1 MSRRN
6 KDMAVPVSLNAG
18 TRLKKSSSMALAWH
32 RFLSRKWAVA
42 AGIFILLEL
51 FMAVL
56 APYITPYG
64 PYYSDYS
71 ATYQKPSAK
80 HLMGTDDLG
89 RDVFS
94 RVIYGARVSYAVGV
108 LSQVAV
114 VVIGLPIGAIAG
126 LLGGW
131 VDFIIMRVIDVLS
144 SIPGLLLYILLMV
157 ALGGGSGNI
166 YQALGNII
174 LAMSLTG
181 WIGIARLVRGQVL
194 SLKES
199 DFVRAS
205 RSMGAKDGW
214 IIKTHMIRNALTPV
228 VVSMTLGVPG
238 AMFAEAGLSFLG
250 LGIAPPTPSWGQM
263 IGIYQA
269 YARAWPHLILYPA
282 IFLAITMLFWIILGD
297 GVRDALDPNIRI

>member
-1 MSRRN
+1 
-6 KDMAVPVSLNAG
+6 MAVSLTAD
-18 TRLKKSSSMALAWH
+18 TRLKTKRASSLALAWR
-32 RFLSRKWAVA
+32 RFLSRKLAVV

-51 FMAVL
+51 LMAVFAKYI
-56 APYITPYG
+56 APYS
-64 PYYSDYS
+64 PYYSDYT
-71 ATYQKPSAK
+71 ATYQKPSSK
-80 HLMGTDDLG
+80 HLMGTDELG
-89 RDVFS
+89 RDVLS
-94 RVIYGARVSYAVGV
+94 RVIYGTRVSNAVGI
-108 LSQVAV
+108 LSQVCV
-114 VVIGLPIGAIAG
+114 VALGLPIGAIAG

-131 VDFIIMRVIDVLS
+131 VDFVIMRVIDVLS

-157 ALGGGSGNI
+157 ALGGGTANV
-166 YQALGNII
+166 YKALGNII

-194 SLKES
+194 SIKES

-205 RSMGAKDGW
+205 RSMGAKNGW
-214 IIKTHMIRNALTPV
+214 IIKTHIMRNALTPV

-250 LGIAPPTPSWGQM
+250 LGISPPTPSWGQM
-263 IGIYQA
+263 IGIYQS

-282 IFLAITMLFWIILGD
+282 IFLAITMLFWILLGD